1 VDADLEEIHSLFECD
16 PEKGLLFWKNR
27 SRQRW
32 RGTAGQL
39 HTNGYWTVRVGKK
52 RKRLLNHRIIFA
64 LVHGRWPNRI
74 DHINMDRS
82 DNRISNL
89 REATRSQNAMNAR
102 KQRDNTSGFKG
113 VSRWRGKWQAKIQ
126 RDGKQRFLGA
136 FSTPQDAA
144 LAYKNAAI
152 NLHGEFAR
160 VS

>member
-1 VDADLEEIHSLFECD
+1 
-16 PEKGLLFWKNR
+16 
-27 SRQRW
+27 
-32 RGTAGQL
+32 
-39 HTNGYWTVRVGKK
+39 
-52 RKRLLNHRIIFA
+52 
-64 LVHGRWPNRI
+64 
-74 DHINMDRS
+74 MDRS